1 MASNFDFVSQEPQW
15 EQIALRARKAEQGLA
30 VAPEVAAIF
39 GRSAMELSIKWIY
52 QAEGMDISDPYK
64 AGRDRELFSLLKDR
78 GFAEVV
84 GDTRLLHMLDQL
96 RLFGN
101 RAAHGGG
108 APLTQQDGILALR
121 ILFEFL
127 SWMAYCYTSIQG
139 DLVFDEDLL
148 PSPAAEAAISQ
159 QEIQKQAEDIAKK
172 DAILTQ
178 KQHELEEKNR
188 ELEDMRRQ
196 QEALQQELIQ
206 LRKERQSQGGF
217 HLNPITEAETRR
229 RYIDYDLEAA
239 GWVLG
244 DNCRIEEEVSGM
256 PNATQTGFADYVLYG
271 RDGKPLAIVEA
282 KRTSYDP
289 EKGAKQAK
297 LYADSYEAKYGRRPF
312 VFMTNGL
319 RTVFLNEA
327 SGYPRRDV
335 SGFFTQDDLQMR
347 MDRRGTQ
354 QPLAEIEPNHDI
366 AGRPYQIE
374 AVKAVEEAFDHKR
387 RKALIVQAT
396 GTGKTRVA
404 ISLSDVLFRG
414 GWVKRI
420 LFLADRTALVR
431 QAKRSFMDF
440 FTNEIPMASLMDSK
454 DDPTTARIIFST
466 YPTMM
471 NAIDTA
477 KNPEGRRLFSPA
489 AFELIVID
497 ESHRSI
503 YQRYQA
509 IFQYFDAMLLG
520 LTATPKNEVDKN
532 TYRQFE
538 LEAGNPTFAY
548 QYEEAVERGYLVP
561 FEQFE
566 RTTELMK
573 KGLHYKDLSEEDKGH
588 YEEVFGLAGDN
599 APDVPGADFNK
610 YVFNRQTV
618 QMVIQD
624 LMSMGQYVD
633 SGDKLGKTII
643 FAKNRKHAK
652 FIVDIFHEMYPE
664 LGDDFIQQV
673 DGSIDYHEQI
683 IDDFRTPER
692 RPQIAVSVDMLDT
705 GIDVPEILNLVFFKM
720 VRSYS
725 KFWQMIGRGTRLC
738 PDIFGPGMH
747 KEKFYIFDYGGNFE
761 YFSLQGN
768 KLKESKNQPSLT
780 ERVYNL
786 QANLYLLLYK
796 DKDEERQAFAGKLFE
811 ELHGA
816 VMALD
821 DKSFRVVQNRQQVE
835 KYRDKRTWANL
846 SADDVAE
853 IAKHI
858 APLITSE
865 NEDVMARFFDQKM
878 YGMMYDWL
886 MSRDI
891 TPKAQQV
898 EETADKLNAPT
909 LQTIPQVKAR
919 QAFIQQV
926 RYPEF
931 WEAASLAK
939 FEQVREE
946 LRSLLKFLETDSRKI
961 YYTDFTDHVL
971 KVKEPHTVTPL
982 QTSESYKKK
991 VERYLKE
998 HQDNLA
1004 VHKLRTNKRLT
1015 ATDLRELERVL
1026 WEELG
1031 SQEDYRKLYKD
1042 CPVGLMVRKTVGMD
1056 RTALEEAFAE
1066 FLQENRLNLRQIDF
1080 VKRIIDYLAVNGEMA
1095 PKDVQK
1101 KEAFAG
1107 MSNVAQ
1113 IFKGKTGEVP
1123 LIFAKVAEITNNGSE
1138 IA

>member
-1 MASNFDFVSQEPQW
+1 MASNFDFLSQEPRW

-64 AGRDRELFSLLKDR
+64 PGKDRDLFSLLKDR

-84 GDTRLLHMLDQL
+84 EDNRLLHMLDQL

-108 APLTQQDGILALR
+108 VPLTRRDGILSLR

-139 DLVFDEDLL
+139 ELVFDEDLL
-148 PSPAAEAAISQ
+148 PSPDEQTPASQ
-159 QEIQKQAEDIAKK
+159 QEIKKQAEDIAKK

-188 ELEDMRRQ
+188 ELEEMRKQ
-196 QEALQQELIQ
+196 QKALQQELSA
-206 LRKERQSQGGF
+206 LRKERQAQGDF

-239 GWVLG
+239 GWMIG

-256 PNATQTGFADYVLYG
+256 PNASQTGFADYVLYG

-282 KRTSYDP
+282 KRTSFDP

-297 LYADSYEAKYGRRPF
+297 LYAASYEQKYGRRPF
-312 VFMTNGL
+312 IFMTNGL
-319 RTVFLNEA
+319 RTLFLDEA
-327 SGYPRRDV
+327 SGYPRREV

-347 MDRRGTQ
+347 MDRRGLQ
-354 QPLAEIEPNHDI
+354 QPLSEIEPNHEI
-366 AGRPYQIE
+366 AGRPYQIA
-374 AVKAVEEAFDHKR
+374 AVKAVEEAFDQKR
-387 RKALIVQAT
+387 RKVLIVQAT

-431 QAKRSFMDF
+431 QAKRSFLDF
-440 FTNEIPMASLMDSK
+440 FGGEIPLASLMDSR
-454 DDPTTARIIFST
+454 DDATTARIIFST

-477 KNPEGRRLFSPA
+477 KNAEGRRLFSPA
-489 AFELIVID
+489 AFDLIIID

-548 QYEEAVERGYLVP
+548 QYDEAVEQGYLVP
-561 FEQFE
+561 YEQFE

-573 KGLHYKDLSEEDKGH
+573 KGLHYKDLSEEDKAH

-599 APDVPGADFNK
+599 APDVPGSDFNK

-618 QMVIQD
+618 QMVLQD
-624 LMSMGQYVD
+624 LLDKGQYIE

-652 FIVDIFHEMYPE
+652 FIVDMFHELYPE
-664 LGDDFIQQV
+664 FGDDFIQQV

-683 IDDFRTPER
+683 IDDFRTPDKM
-692 RPQIAVSVDMLDT
+692 PQIAVSVDMLDT

-738 PDIFGPGMH
+738 PDVFGPGLH

-761 YFSLQGN
+761 FFSLQGN

-780 ERVYNL
+780 ERIYNL

-796 DKDEERQAFAGKLFE
+796 DKDEERQKFAQKLFH
-811 ELHGA
+811 ELHSA

-821 DKSFRVVQNRQQVE
+821 DKSFRVIQNRQQVE
-835 KYRDKRTWANL
+835 KYRNKLTWASL
-846 SADDVAE
+846 SADDAAE
-853 IAKHI
+853 LAKHI
-858 APLITSE
+858 APLIPSE
-865 NEDVMARFFDQKM
+865 DDDVMARFFDQKM

-886 MSRDI
+886 MARDI
-891 TPKAQQV
+891 TPKALQV
-898 EETADKLNAPT
+898 EETADRLSAPT
-909 LQTIPQVKAR
+909 LQTIPQVKER
-919 QAFIQQV
+919 QSLIQKV
-926 RYPEF
+926 RYPEY
-931 WEAASLAK
+931 WETANLAK
-939 FEQVREE
+939 LEQVREE
-946 LRSLLKFLETDSRKI
+946 LRELLKFLENESRKI
-961 YYTDFTDHVL
+961 YYTDFTDQMLTVN
-971 KVKEPHTVTPL
+971 ETHTVTSL

-1031 SQEDYRKLYKD
+1031 TQEDYRKLYGES
-1042 CPVGLMVRKTVGMD
+1042 PVGLMVRKTVGMD
-1056 RTALEEAFAE
+1056 RAALEEAFAE

-1080 VKRIIDYLAVNGEMA
+1080 IKRIIDYLAVNGEMV
-1095 PKDVQK
+1095 PQDVK
-1101 KEAFAG
+1101 KSAFAG
-1107 MSNVAQ
+1107 LNNVAQ
-1113 IFKGKTGEVP
+1113 LFKGKTTEVKE
-1123 LIFAKVAEITNNGSE
+1123 IFAKVEEISSNGSE

>member
-1 MASNFDFVSQEPQW
+1 MLSNFDFVSQEPAW
-15 EQIALRARKAEQGLA
+15 ERIAERAKKAEQGLS

-108 APLTQQDGILALR
+108 SPLTQQDGVLALR

-127 SWMAYCYTSIQG
+127 SWMAYCYTSIQT

-148 PSPAAEAAISQ
+148 PSSASSPAISQ

-178 KQHELEEKNR
+178 TQHELEEKNQ

-196 QEALQQELIQ
+196 QEALQQEVIH

-319 RTVFLNEA
+319 RTVFLDEA
-327 SGYPRRDV
+327 SGYPRREV

-366 AGRPYQIE
+366 AGRPYQLA
-374 AVKAVEEAFDHKR
+374 AVKAVEEAFDRKR

-440 FTNEIPMASLMDSK
+440 FGGEIPMASLMDSR
-454 DDPTTARIIFST
+454 DDAATARIIFST

-477 KNPEGRRLFSPA
+477 KNPEGRRFFSPGT
-489 AFELIVID
+489 FDLIIID

-509 IFQYFDAMLLG
+509 IFRYFDAMLLG

-532 TYRQFE
+532 TYREFE
-538 LEAGNPTFAY
+538 LEDGNPTFAY
-548 QYEEAVERGYLVP
+548 QYDEAVKQGYLSP
-561 FEQFE
+561 YQQFE
-566 RTTELMK
+566 RTTELMQ
-573 KGLHYKDLSEEDKGH
+573 KGLHYKDLSEEDKEH
-588 YEEVFGLAGDN
+588 YEEVFGLSGDN
-599 APDVPGADFNK
+599 APDVPGAAFNK

-624 LMSMGQYVD
+624 LMTMGQYVEG
-633 SGDKLGKTII
+633 GDKLGKTII
-643 FAKNRKHAK
+643 FAKNRKHAR

-683 IDDFRTPER
+683 IDDFRTPGKM
-692 RPQIAVSVDMLDT
+692 PQIAVSVDMLDT

-725 KFWQMIGRGTRLC
+725 KFWQMIGRGTRRC
-738 PDIFGPGMH
+738 PDLFGPGLD
-747 KEKFYIFDYGGNFE
+747 KEDFYIFDYGGNFE
-761 YFSLQGN
+761 FFSLQGN

-780 ERVYNL
+780 ERIFNL

-796 DKDEERQAFAGKLFE
+796 DKDTERQAFAQELYH

-816 VMALD
+816 IAALD
-821 DKSFRVVQNRQQVE
+821 DRSFRVAQSREQVE
-835 KYRDKRTWANL
+835 KYRDKRTWASL
-846 SADDVAE
+846 TADDVAE
-853 IAKHI
+853 IEKHI
-858 APLITSE
+858 SPIIPGQE
-865 NEDVMARFFDQKM
+865 EDVMARFFDQMM

-886 MSRDI
+886 MAKDI
-891 TPKAQQV
+891 TLKALQV
-898 EETADKLNAPT
+898 EETADKLSAST

-926 RYPEF
+926 RYPEY
-931 WEAASLAK
+931 WESVTLRK
-939 FEQVREE
+939 LEQVREE
-946 LRSLLKFLETDSRKI
+946 LRDLLKFLEKDSKKI
-961 YYTDFTDHVL
+961 YYADFTDRMLTVN
-971 KVKEPHTVTPL
+971 ETHTVMPQ
-982 QTSESYKKK
+982 QTSETYKKK
-991 VERYLKE
+991 VERYLLE
-998 HQDNLA
+998 HRDNLA

-1015 ATDLRELERVL
+1015 AADLRELERVL

-1031 SQEDYRKLYKD
+1031 SREDYRRLYKD

-1056 RTALEEAFAE
+1056 RAALEEAFAE

-1080 VKRIIDYLAVNGEMA
+1080 VQRIIDYLAVNGEMA
-1095 PKDVQK
+1095 PQDVKKD
-1101 KEAFAG
+1101 AFAG
-1107 MSNVAQ
+1107 LHNVAQ
-1113 IFKGKTGEVP
+1113 LFKGKTGEVP
-1123 LIFAKVAEITNNGSE
+1123 LIFAKVAEITSNGSE

>member
-1 MASNFDFVSQEPQW
+1 MASNFDFLSQEPRW
-15 EQIALRARKAEQGLA
+15 EQIALRARKAEQGLS

-39 GRSAMELSIKWIY
+39 GRSAMELGIKWVY
-52 QAEGMDISDPYK
+52 RAEGMDVSDPCK
-64 AGRDRELFSLLKDR
+64 SGRDRDLFSLLKDS
-78 GFAEVV
+78 GFCEVV
-84 GDTRLLHMLDQL
+84 GDHRLLHMLDQL

-101 RAAHGGG
+101 KAAHGGG
-108 APLTQQDGILALR
+108 ALTQRDGILSLR

-127 SWMAYCYTSIQG
+127 GWMAYCYSSIPG
-139 DLVFDEDLL
+139 EMVFDENLL
-148 PSPAAEAAISQ
+148 PGSAEDERAASQ
-159 QEIQKQAEDIAKK
+159 QEIQRQAKDIEEK
-172 DAILTQ
+172 DATLSQ
-178 KQHELEEKNR
+178 KQHELEERNR

-196 QEALQQELIQ
+196 QEALQQELIR
-206 LRKERQSQGGF
+206 LRRERQSQGNF

-239 GWVLG
+239 GWVIG
-244 DNCRIEEEVSGM
+244 DNCRIEEEVPGM
-256 PNATQTGFADYVLYG
+256 PNASHTGFSDYVLYG
-271 RDGKPLAIVEA
+271 RDGKPLAVVEA
-282 KRTSYDP
+282 KRTSFDP
-289 EKGAKQAK
+289 EKGAKQAQ
-297 LYADSYEAKYGRRPF
+297 LYAESYEEKYGRRPF
-312 VFMTNGL
+312 IFMTNGL
-319 RTVFLNEA
+319 RTVFWDEA
-327 SGYPRRDV
+327 SGCPRRDV
-335 SGFFTQDDLQMR
+335 SGFFAQDDLQMR
-347 MDRRGTQ
+347 MDRRGMQ
-354 QPLAEIEPNHDI
+354 QILAEVEPNHEI

-374 AVKAVEEAFDHKR
+374 AVKAVEEAFDRKR

-440 FTNEIPMASLMDSK
+440 FSNEIPMASLMDSK
-454 DDPTTARIIFST
+454 DDYATARIIFST

-477 KNPEGRRLFSPA
+477 KNLDGRRFFSPGT
-489 AFELIVID
+489 FDLIIID

-548 QYEEAVERGYLVP
+548 QYDEAVEQGYLVP
-561 FEQFE
+561 YEQFE

-573 KGLHYKDLSEEDKGH
+573 KGLHYKDLSEEDKAH

-599 APDVPGADFNK
+599 APDVPNSAFNK

-624 LMSMGQYVD
+624 LMNMGQYIE

-664 LGDDFIQQV
+664 FGDDFIQQV
-673 DGSIDYHEQI
+673 DGSIDYHDQV
-683 IDDFRTPER
+683 IDDFRTPDKL
-692 RPQIAVSVDMLDT
+692 PQIAVSVDMLDT

-738 PDIFGPGMH
+738 PDIFGPGLG
-747 KEKFYIFDYGGNFE
+747 KEKFYILDYGGNFE

-768 KLKESKNQPSLT
+768 KLKESKNQQSLT
-780 ERVYNL
+780 ERIFNL
-786 QANLYLLLYK
+786 QVNLYLLLYK
-796 DKDEERQAFAGKLFE
+796 DKEVERQEFANTLFQ

-821 DKSFRVVQNRQQVE
+821 DKSFRVIQNRRQVE
-835 KYRDKRTWANL
+835 KYRDRRTWANL
-846 SADDVAE
+846 MADDAAE
-853 IAKHI
+853 IAKHV
-858 APLITSE
+858 APIIPSRE
-865 NEDVMARFFDQKM
+865 DDVMARFFDQKL
-878 YGMMYDWL
+878 YGMMCDYL
-886 MSRDI
+886 MAKDLGAR
-891 TPKAQQV
+891 AQQV
-898 EETADKLNAPT
+898 EETADKLSSPH
-909 LQTIPQVKAR
+909 LQTIPQVRQR

-926 RYPEF
+926 RYPEY
-931 WEAASLAK
+931 WDKVTLSQIEK
-939 FEQVREE
+939 VRVE
-946 LRSLLKFLETDSRKI
+946 LRGLLKFLEAGQAKI
-961 YYTDFTDHVL
+961 YYTDFEDHMLAVN
-971 KVKEPHTVTPL
+971 ETHTVMPQ
-982 QTSESYKKK
+982 QTSETYKKK

-998 HQDNLA
+998 HQDNMA

-1015 ATDLRELERVL
+1015 GTDLRELERIL

-1031 SQEDYRKLYKD
+1031 TREDYRRLYGER
-1042 CPVGLMVRKTVGMD
+1042 PVGLMVRKTVGMD
-1056 RTALEEAFAE
+1056 RAALEEVFAE
-1066 FLQENRLNLRQIDF
+1066 FLQENRLNVRQIDF
-1080 VKRIIDYLAVNGEMA
+1080 VRRIIDYLARNGEMM
-1095 PKDVQK
+1095 PQDIK
-1101 KEAFAG
+1101 KPAFAG
-1107 MSNVAQ
+1107 MNNVAQ
-1113 IFKGKTGEVP
+1113 IFKENKGEVSH
-1123 LIFAKVAEITNNGSE
+1123 IFEKVKEVTINASE